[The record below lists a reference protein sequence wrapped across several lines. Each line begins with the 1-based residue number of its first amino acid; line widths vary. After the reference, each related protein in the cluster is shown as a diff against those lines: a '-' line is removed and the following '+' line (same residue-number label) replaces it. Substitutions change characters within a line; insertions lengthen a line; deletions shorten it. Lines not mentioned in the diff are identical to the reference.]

1 MEYLAHHGIKGQ
13 KWGVRRYQNPD
24 GTLTDEGRRRYGY
37 GSEAGQLITKN
48 TASRIKQGAKL
59 GTKIGAGL
67 GAIGGTAAAAGAIV
81 ALSPYVAGSSVAAYA
96 GMNFIASLSS
106 GTLNGLVYGAGAGGI
121 FGAVETHKGRQY
133 IERYDKG
140 LKKFE
145 ERERKA
151 NRPGIDSSKMK
162 SIKSMRSSGQNI
174 EQIAR
179 SLGMQESEVEY
190 YLYG

>member
-1 MEYLAHHGIKGQ
+1 MNNSTFLMHHGVKGQ

-37 GSEAGQLITKN
+37 GSEASRLMTKN
-48 TASRIKQGAKL
+48 TASRIKQGVKL

-67 GAIGGTAAAAGAIV
+67 GILGGTASAAGTII

-106 GTLNGLVYGAGAGGI
+106 GTLNGFVHGAGVGGI
-121 FGAVETHKGRQY
+121 VGAVETHKGRKY

-140 LKKFE
+140 LKDFE
-145 ERERKA
+145 KRDIGR
-151 NRPGIDSSKMK
+151 
-162 SIKSMRSSGQNI
+162 
-174 EQIAR
+174 
-179 SLGMQESEVEY
+179 
-190 YLYG
+190 